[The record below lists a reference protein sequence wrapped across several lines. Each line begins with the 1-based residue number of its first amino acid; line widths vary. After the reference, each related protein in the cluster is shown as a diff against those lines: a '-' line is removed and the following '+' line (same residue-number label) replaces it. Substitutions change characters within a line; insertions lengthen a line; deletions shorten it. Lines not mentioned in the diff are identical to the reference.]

1 MKLVVS
7 ILFLSK
13 FAFSYTYLS
22 AARDTFPSNSIT
34 INVSSNACS
43 NAGLNST
50 TEVMN
55 AAMEAVDKFWNK
67 VPTSALELKRGSVTS
82 FDSNGATVSD
92 LIANGAPNTIL
103 VGCNDDD
110 ADFAGSTLGKGTL
123 FCYSATDCRGALL
136 LNDHPTDNPIANG
149 TRAQLLSTVA
159 HEIGHAFGLG
169 HTSDSIALMYYAED
183 GRVQNYLTSDD
194 IRGVSNLYPHDK
206 ELGGLLGSCGTIAFV
221 SDDDNDDFGNF
232 LVSFFLGVFL
242 LGLFRFLLNKKVGPK
257 LAPL

>member
-1 MKLVVS
+1 MKLIVG
-7 ILFLSK
+7 ILLISNI
-13 FAFSYTYLS
+13 ASSYTYLS

-34 INVSSNACS
+34 INVSSNACA

-82 FDSNGATVSD
+82 YDSDGATVSD

-123 FCYSATDCRGALL
+123 YCYSATNCRGALL
-136 LNDHPTDNPIANG
+136 LNDHPTNNPIANG
-149 TRAQLLSTVA
+149 TRAQLLSTIA

-206 ELGGLLGSCGTIAFV
+206 ELGGLLGSCGTIALID
-221 SDDDNDDFGNF
+221 DDDNDDFGNF
-232 LVSFFLGVFL
+232 LGSFLV
-242 LGLFRFLLNKKVGPK
+242 GLFFMFCFRFFYKKVGPI